1 MADPPKDPIPEC
13 KTGKGTSSMAT
24 TFQSA
29 RSEALQLSGE
39 PRVTRG
45 HVFERLGVK
54 FMAEGDPELGTAC
67 AELGRKLLGQEGTF
81 EWESYAPGDPVGSRI
96 IDAPAP
102 APAPAPTPAF
112 PSIKETCECLSLVCG
127 TPGCTLANAEKASVI
142 GAVMGAQPK
151 MVVATAPA
159 PAPALSATD
168 VAAVVAAT
176 IAALTVAPK

>member
-1 MADPPKDPIPEC
+1 
-13 KTGKGTSSMAT
+13 MAT

-54 FMAEGDPELGTAC
+54 FMAEGDPDLGTAC
-67 AELGRKLLGQEGTF
+67 AELGRKLTGKESVY

-102 APAPAPTPAF
+102 APAPVPAPAPAF

-127 TPGCTLANAEKASVI
+127 TPGCTLTGAEKSAVL
-142 GAVMGAQPK
+142 GAVMDAQPK

-159 PAPALSATD
+159 PTPAPTL
-168 VAAVVAAT
+168 AASDIAAIAAAT
-176 IAALTVAPK
+176 ISALTIK